1 MIPNKHTNG
10 RRAAAGGVQEEEK
23 EDARDLVSGL
33 SECFHTQE
41 CKQIQHC
48 EVISVFTYCK
58 STRLILVVSEM
69 NSGLGQGFLWARGRL
84 DDIEQH
90 LFHQILLSFPSLWFP
105 PLDATRWAY
114 LAWRHLA
121 SCLCHMHLLG
131 SQISRPASTTFRGP
145 KGPSRNSVFLLLVP
159 KRVRKGVSMDNSTE
173 GRLSLYN

>member
-105 PLDATRWAY
+105 PLNATR
-114 LAWRHLA
+114 
-121 SCLCHMHLLG
+121 
-131 SQISRPASTTFRGP
+131 
-145 KGPSRNSVFLLLVP
+145 
-159 KRVRKGVSMDNSTE
+159 
-173 GRLSLYN
+173 